1 MMYFK
6 YVGRPNSLHYIDF
19 TIPAGDE
26 RQGGHTLRHIL
37 HLSGIFNLTDHR
49 RSEMNRTKWSR
60 CGTSR
65 TLFLIESFIV
75 KCINTLQVK

>member
-1 MMYFK
+1 M
-6 YVGRPNSLHYIDF
+6 
-19 TIPAGDE
+19 PAGDL

-37 HLSGIFNLTDHR
+37 HLLCIFNLTDQR

-75 KCINTLQVK
+75 KCINMLQVQ